1 MCFTALAKPHKNAKV
16 RKSTLRGLCMK
27 TNRRVIIL
35 MMDSFGIGGAQDA
48 ANFGD
53 AGADTLGHIAQAQG
67 GIELPNLAALGL
79 FKAAQASTGREIPA
93 GPQPHAQVHLPAKY
107 GFMKEVSKGKD
118 TSSGHWEMAGVPVTF
133 DWGYFPAQYPSFPP
147 ELIEKICAEAKLPGI
162 LGNKAAS
169 GTVIIDELGEEH
181 IQTGK
186 PICYT
191 SADSVF
197 QIAAHEKHFGLERLY
212 QVCQIAFKHL
222 KPYNIARVIAR
233 PFEGEKKGEFKRTKN
248 RHDYSVIPPA
258 PTLLDVMKEAGGQ
271 VISVGKIADIFAQQ
285 GITRAVKASGLEEL
299 WDVTLAE
306 VKNAPGNSII
316 FTNFVDFDMT
326 WGHRRDCDGY
336 AKGLMYFD
344 SRLPQLQDLLQE
356 DDIVFIT
363 ADHGCDPT
371 YKGTDHTRE
380 HVPVIMFGKKVIA
393 GFVGGRDSY
402 ADLGQTAA
410 EYLGLPALP
419 AGKSFL
425 K

>member
-1 MCFTALAKPHKNAKV
+1 MNNNK
-16 RKSTLRGLCMK
+16 
-27 TNRRVIIL
+27 RVIIL
-35 MMDSFGIGGAQDA
+35 MMDSFGIGGAADA
-48 ANFGD
+48 AKFGD
-53 AGADTLGHIAQAQG
+53 AGADTLGHIAAAQG
-67 GIELPNLAALGL
+67 GIQLPNLATLGL
-79 FKAAQASTGREIPA
+79 FKAAQASTGREVPA
-93 GPQPHAQVHLPAKY
+93 GPQPSARITLSAQY

-133 DWGYFPAQYPSFPP
+133 DWGYFKPDYPSFPP
-147 ELIEKICAEAKLPGI
+147 QLIEAICQEAHLPGI

-169 GTVIIDELGEEH
+169 GTVIIEELGEEH
-181 IQTGK
+181 IKTGK

-197 QIAAHEKHFGLERLY
+197 QIAAHEKYFGLDHLY
-212 QVCQIAFKHL
+212 QVCKIAFKHL

-248 RHDYSVIPPA
+248 RHDYSVTPPH
-258 PTLLDVMKEAGGQ
+258 PTLLDVMKKAGGQ

-299 WDVTLAE
+299 WNVTLQE

-326 WGHRRDCDGY
+326 WGHRRDVKGY
-336 AKGLMYFD
+336 KEGLEYFD
-344 SRLPQLQDLLQE
+344 ARLPDLQAILRP

-380 HVPVIMFGKKVIA
+380 HVPVIMFGAKVTP
-393 GFVGGRDSY
+393 GFVGGRESY

-410 EYLGLPALP
+410 QYLGLPPLLT
-419 AGKSFL
+419 GKSFW